1 MSVASDT
8 ALSLSNVFSKRL
20 MLYNVLRSLLNPN
33 GPCLGAA
40 LLLQNQHP
48 AFLLG
53 TMSHMHA
60 FANNLYP
67 EVLKLVSESHTKYR
81 EVVLRDS
88 VLLLPLPTQ
97 WSTRETENAGK
108 NMESVPTKHENRRF
122 KPLFYT
128 DTGLYL
134 TSMPPSDS
142 PDEFC
147 PGDGL
152 VIRLVTLGILIV
164 HVAANFPPTVSV
176 NAVERLVESGAL

>member
-1 MSVASDT
+1 
-8 ALSLSNVFSKRL
+8 
-20 MLYNVLRSLLNPN
+20 
-33 GPCLGAA
+33 
-40 LLLQNQHP
+40 
-48 AFLLG
+48 
-53 TMSHMHA
+53 MSHLHA

-67 EVLKLVSESHTKYR
+67 EVMKLVGESHTKYR
-81 EVVLRDS
+81 ESVLRDS
-88 VLLLPLPTQ
+88 MLLLPLPTQ
-97 WSTRETENAGK
+97 WWARQTEKAEDNIESISTKQEK
-108 NMESVPTKHENRRF
+108 RRF

-152 VIRLVTLGILIV
+152 VIRLVPLGVLIV

-176 NAVERLVESGAL
+176 NAVEKLVESGAF

>member
-8 ALSLSNVFSKRL
+8 ALSLSNVF
-20 MLYNVLRSLLNPN
+20 RSLLNPN

-53 TMSHMHA
+53 TMSHLQA
-60 FANNLYP
+60 LANTLYP
-67 EVLKLVSESHTKYR
+67 EVMKLVRESHTKYR
-81 EVVLRDS
+81 ETVLRDS
-88 VLLLPLPTQ
+88 MLLLPLPTQ
-97 WSTRETENAGK
+97 WSARQTENAEE
-108 NMESVPTKHENRRF
+108 NMELVLTKHENRRF

-128 DTGLYL
+128 DTSLYL

-142 PDEFC
+142 PDDFC

-152 VIRLVTLGILIV
+152 IIRLVTLGILIV

-176 NAVERLVESGAL
+176 NAVERLVECGAF